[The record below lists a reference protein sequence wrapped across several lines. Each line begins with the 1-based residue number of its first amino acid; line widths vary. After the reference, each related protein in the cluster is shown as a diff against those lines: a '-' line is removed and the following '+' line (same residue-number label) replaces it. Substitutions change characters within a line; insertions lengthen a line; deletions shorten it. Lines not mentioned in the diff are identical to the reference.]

1 MYYINNMTDNFN
13 FISDKE
19 VLDKINN
26 QKRISLPFMT
36 KYEKARIIG
45 LRTQQLINN
54 SQALVDTRGL
64 KSYLEIAEKELKEKK
79 MPFIIK
85 RKLPNNKFEYWKIN
99 ELINIE

>member
-1 MYYINNMTDNFN
+1 MTDNMTDNFN

-19 VLDKINN
+19 VLDKIDN
-26 QKRISLPFMT
+26 QKRISLPFLT

-45 LRTQQLINN
+45 LRTQQLLGG

-64 KSYLEIAEKELKEKK
+64 KSFLEIAEKELKEKK
-79 MPFIIK
+79 IPFIIK
-85 RKLPNNKFEYWKIN
+85 RNLPNNKFEYWRIN

>member
-1 MYYINNMTDNFN
+1 MTDNFN

-19 VLDKINN
+19 VLDQIDK
-26 QKRISLPFMT
+26 QKRISLPFLT

-45 LRTQQLINN
+45 LRNQQLLSG

-64 KSYLEIAEKELKEKK
+64 KSFLEIAEKELKEKK
-79 MPFIIK
+79 IPFIIK
-85 RKLPNNKFEYWKIN
+85 RNLPNDKFEYWRIN

>member
-1 MYYINNMTDNFN
+1 MTDNMADNFN

-19 VLDKINN
+19 VLDKIDK
-26 QKRISLPFMT
+26 QKRISLPFIT

-45 LRTQQLINN
+45 LRTQQLLNG

-64 KSYLEIAEKELKEKK
+64 KSFLEIAEKELKDKK
-79 MPFIIK
+79 IPFIIK
-85 RKLPNNKFEYWKIN
+85 RNLPNNKYEYWKIN